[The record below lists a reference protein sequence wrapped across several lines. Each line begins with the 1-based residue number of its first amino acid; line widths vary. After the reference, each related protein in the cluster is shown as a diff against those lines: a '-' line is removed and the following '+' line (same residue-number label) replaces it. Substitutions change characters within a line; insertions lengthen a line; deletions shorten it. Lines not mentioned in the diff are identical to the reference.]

1 MDNLMLTETIDR
13 YLAGQMSDKERQ
25 AFQEKI
31 EEDADLRS
39 EVELQREVIS
49 AIRRQVLRN
58 KVNTFEQNRKKRTVA
73 KWAAYVVMPLAVA
86 ACMAACIVLPQ
97 VDRVKQIGAD
107 VSLYAAAADDVTM
120 AYASLKG
127 QSPVSDI
134 ILSANHFMK
143 QQQYAKADEV
153 LVKGLEQVATITKEN
168 VQLWYAKE
176 DMLYMRAL
184 CAIKQHKVYRSRY
197 LLWQVIQMNAI
208 HKDAAEQLLKQI
220 KEGK

>member
-25 AFQEKI
+25 AFQEKL
-31 EEDADLRS
+31 EEDKELRR

-49 AIRRQVLRN
+49 AIRKQALRN
-58 KVNTFEQNRKKRTVA
+58 KVNTFEQNRKKRTVV
-73 KWAAYVVMPLAVA
+73 KWAAYVLVPLAVA

-107 VSLYAAAADDVTM
+107 VSLYAAATDEISI

-127 QSPVSDI
+127 QSQVSDI

-143 QQQYAKADEV
+143 QQQYAKADE
-153 LVKGLEQVATITKEN
+153 LLLKGLEQVATITKDD

-184 CAIKQHKVYRSRY
+184 CAIKQHSVYRTRY
-197 LLWQVIQMNAI
+197 LLWQVIQMNAT